1 MRPPP
6 PPPPRPLPTAVVGS
20 YAVPEWLERL
30 KTDYHQRRLSAAT
43 LDAIHD
49 VVIKA
54 ALKDQERAGLDVV
67 TDGELR
73 RDNLVD
79 HLLVRLPG
87 VEIDR
92 RQKAY
97 YYDYYDAV
105 VRGPLPQ
112 APLGLVAEFQFAQR
126 LTDRLV
132 KYCLPGPHTLV
143 KRLRDEYYGDPRA
156 LGLALARVL
165 NAELRALVAA
175 GAQLLQIDEPYL
187 SGYPEDV
194 AWVVEVL
201 NVLVAGV
208 GARVALHICYGNRYG
223 KPQWEGSYRALFPA
237 LLRAEVDQ
245 LVLEFGRRGVG
256 ELGLWREYGVRW
268 EVGMG
273 VVDVKDERVEGAEEV
288 AERIWR
294 GGGGGGGGGWRWGGR
309 SGCG

>member
-6 PPPPRPLPTAVVGS
+6 PPPPRLLPTAVVGS

-175 GAQLLQIDEPYL
+175 GAQ
-187 SGYPEDV
+187 
-194 AWVVEVL
+194 A
-201 NVLVAGV
+201 AGGWGRG
-208 GARVALHICYGNRYG
+208 GA
-223 KPQWEGSYRALFPA
+223 FP
-237 LLRAEVDQ
+237 
-245 LVLEFGRRGVG
+245 
-256 ELGLWREYGVRW
+256 
-268 EVGMG
+268 
-273 VVDVKDERVEGAEEV
+273 
-288 AERIWR
+288 
-294 GGGGGGGGGWRWGGR
+294 GGGGGGGGRGGR
-309 SGCG
+309 VGGGGGVGGAGAVAGVRGAVGA